1 MENFIDKLAE
11 KLNAGEMIRANR
23 AADTEQMERLQSR
36 IREYERCLGQMT
48 LLNRELQETVKK
60 INADKTQE
68 METLA
73 AMEKAVEVLQQAV
86 NQQHKSVDGLKH
98 SLEEGSVRTNDYVH
112 KENVKV
118 YRNVQAVIVEENAKQ
133 KGYFDELRQQFEEL
147 KQEVTAPRPTP
158 GIQKGIL
165 GVAITAMLLAAAS
178 VAFQVLVYLQII

>member
-73 AMEKAVEVLQQAV
+73 AVEKSVEVLQQAV
-86 NQQHKSVDGLKH
+86 NLQHKSVDGLKH
-98 SLEEGSVRTNDYVH
+98 TLEEDSVRTND
-112 KENVKV
+112 
-118 YRNVQAVIVEENAKQ
+118 
-133 KGYFDELRQQFEEL
+133 
-147 KQEVTAPRPTP
+147 
-158 GIQKGIL
+158 
-165 GVAITAMLLAAAS
+165 
-178 VAFQVLVYLQII
+178 

>member
-36 IREYERCLGQMT
+36 VKEYEKCLTQMAQ
-48 LLNRELQETVKK
+48 LNQELQKTVKSM
-60 INADKTQE
+60 NADQGQVQE
-68 METLA
+68 ALTEL
-73 AMEKAVEVLQQAV
+73 EKSAEMLQQAM
-86 NQQHKSVDGLKH
+86 NMQHKSVDGLKY
-98 SLEEGSVRTNDYVH
+98 SLDEFSVRTNDFVH

-118 YRNVQAVIVEENAKQ
+118 YRNVQAVIVDENAKQ
-133 KGYFDELRQQFEEL
+133 NVQLEEIRKELEVL
-147 KQEVTAPRPTP
+147 KQEVTAPKPTP

-165 GVAITAMLLAAAS
+165 TVSILGLLLAAAS